1 MLRPYAIVYQHSD
14 LTTGTWHRFHYTLPE
29 AESSARYL
37 LKRDLPGTR
46 LKLRCPRR
54 CLPRSQLYA
63 AGALHDSCIRV
74 NLCDVR
80 KRNNLI

>member
-1 MLRPYAIVYQHSD
+1 MLKPYSIVYQHSD

-46 LKLRCPRR
+46 LLFVTPADPQAIDHCISMPGIPRTS
-54 CLPRSQLYA
+54 LLDA
-63 AGALHDSCIRV
+63 
-74 NLCDVR
+74 
-80 KRNNLI
+80 